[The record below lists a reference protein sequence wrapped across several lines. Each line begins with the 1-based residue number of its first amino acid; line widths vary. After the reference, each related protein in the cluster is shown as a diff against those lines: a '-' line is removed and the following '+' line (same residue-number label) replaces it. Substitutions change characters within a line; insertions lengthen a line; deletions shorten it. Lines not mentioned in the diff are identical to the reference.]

1 MPPNCGTVLRIGCVL
16 ERTRKR
22 LVLRALGLAILVIP
36 HAHALTYGF

>member
-1 MPPNCGTVLRIGCVL
+1 MSPDCGTVLRIGCVL

-22 LVLRALGLAILVIP
+22 LMLRALALAILVTP